1 MYKPQSLRNH
11 IIRQVP
17 ALARD
22 PDKLSLFVK
31 DGRLA
36 STGTQSLSFEYAYT
50 LEITVLDYA
59 GHPDTVFVPVLQ
71 WLKVHQ
77 RDLFDNPDTQSRAVR
92 FEAEYLNHSAIDLL
106 IHIDLSERVIAR
118 KPATPG
124 GAMRLHHAPE
134 PQRVGSTPNDA
145 GWTGGTTTGTGGGTG
160 GGTSTGTGTGGGTST
175 GTGGGTAGGTGGTA
189 STSTD
194 PVQHWELWVLGQK
207 LGEWDY
213 RPDVI

>member
-1 MYKPQSLRNH
+1 MYKPQSLRDH
-11 IIRQVP
+11 ITRQVP

-22 PDKLSLFVK
+22 PDKLSLFIK

-36 STGTQSLSFEYAYT
+36 SSGTQSLSFEYAYT

-77 RDLFDNPDTQSRAVR
+77 RELFDNPDTNTRAVK

-106 IHIDLSERVIAR
+106 IHIDLTERVIAR

-124 GAMRLHHAPE
+124 QPMQLHHAPE
-134 PQRVGSTPNDA
+134 PLRVGSTPSDA
-145 GWTGGTTTGTGGGTG
+145 GWTGGRSTPGADGSGASGGTG
-160 GGTSTGTGTGGGTST
+160 GSGSSTGNN
-175 GTGGGTAGGTGGTA
+175 
-189 STSTD
+189 TD

-213 RPDVI
+213 RPDNI

>member
-11 IIRQVP
+11 ITRQVP

-22 PDKLSLFVK
+22 PDKLSLFIK

-36 STGTQSLSFEYAYT
+36 SSGTQSLSFEYAYT

-77 RDLFDNPDTQSRAVR
+77 RELFDNPDTNTRAVK

-106 IHIDLSERVIAR
+106 IHIDLTERVIAR

-124 GAMRLHHAPE
+124 QPMQLHHAPE
-134 PQRVGSTPNDA
+134 PLRVGSTPSDA
-145 GWTGGTTTGTGGGTG
+145 GWTGGRSTPGADGSGASGGTG
-160 GGTSTGTGTGGGTST
+160 GSGSSTGNN
-175 GTGGGTAGGTGGTA
+175 
-189 STSTD
+189 TD

-213 RPDVI
+213 RPDNI

>member
-1 MYKPQSLRNH
+1 MYKPQALRNH
-11 IIRQVP
+11 ITRQVP

-50 LEITVLDYA
+50 LEIAVLDYA

-77 RDLFDNPDTQSRAVR
+77 RDLFDHPDTQSRAVK

-106 IHIDLSERVIAR
+106 IHIELTERVIAR
-118 KPATPG
+118 KPSTPG
-124 GAMRLHHAPE
+124 GPVQLHHAPE
-134 PQRVGSTPNDA
+134 PLSVGSTPSDA
-145 GWTGGTTTGTGGGTG
+145 GWTGVR
-160 GGTSTGTGTGGGTST
+160 
-175 GTGGGTAGGTGGTA
+175 AGAGTGGTTGT
-189 STSTD
+189 SGSTD
-194 PVQHWELWVLGQK
+194 TTQHQSWELWVMGQK
-207 LGEWDY
+207 LGQWDY
-213 RPDVI
+213 RPDTL

>member
-1 MYKPQSLRNH
+1 MYKPQSLRDH
-11 IIRQVP
+11 ITRQVP

-22 PDKLSLFVK
+22 PDKLSLFIK

-77 RDLFDNPDTQSRAVR
+77 RELFDNPDTQSRAVK

-106 IHIDLSERVIAR
+106 IHIDLTERVIAR
-118 KPATPG
+118 QPSTPG
-124 GAMRLHHAPE
+124 GPVQLHHAPE
-134 PQRVGSTPNDA
+134 PLRVGSTPSDA
-145 GWTGGTTTGTGGGTG
+145 GWTGGRAGAGTGGNTGNNGTSG
-160 GGTSTGTGTGGGTST
+160 STETNGSTGTDTT
-175 GTGGGTAGGTGGTA
+175 
-189 STSTD
+189 
-194 PVQHWELWVLGQK
+194 QHQSWELWVMGQK

-213 RPDVI
+213 RPNTL

>member
-1 MYKPQSLRNH
+1 MYKPQSLRDH

-22 PDKLSLFVK
+22 PDKLSLFIK

-36 STGTQSLSFEYAYT
+36 SSGTQSLSFEYAYT

-77 RDLFDNPDTQSRAVR
+77 RELFDNPDTNTRAVK

-106 IHIDLSERVIAR
+106 IHIDLTERVIAR

-124 GAMRLHHAPE
+124 QPMQLHHAPE
-134 PQRVGSTPNDA
+134 PLRVGSTPSDA
-145 GWTGGTTTGTGGGTG
+145 GWTGGRSTPGADGSGASGGTG
-160 GGTSTGTGTGGGTST
+160 GSGSSTGNN
-175 GTGGGTAGGTGGTA
+175 
-189 STSTD
+189 TD

-213 RPDVI
+213 RPDNI